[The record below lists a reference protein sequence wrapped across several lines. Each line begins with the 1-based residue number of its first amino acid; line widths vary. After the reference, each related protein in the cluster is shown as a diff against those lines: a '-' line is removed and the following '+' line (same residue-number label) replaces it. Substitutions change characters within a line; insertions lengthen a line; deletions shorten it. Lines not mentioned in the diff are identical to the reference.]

1 MVDPSGMALKSRYS
15 IYIQATMGIDV
26 DGTHHLRR
34 VSGREFNQQPSAIKR
49 QVQEGLGPVVITDHG
64 HPVAVLMSWSDYSR
78 TQPIDAPLTELLAH
92 PASAD
97 VDLPLERD
105 SAPHSPVPL

>member
-1 MVDPSGMALKSRYS
+1 MVKSPDHVSEGRYS
-15 IYIQATMGIDV
+15 IYIEATIGIDV
-26 DGTHHLRR
+26 DGTQHLRR

-49 QVQEGLGPVVITDHG
+49 QVQEGSGPVVITDHG

-105 SAPHSPVPL
+105 SAPHGPVPL